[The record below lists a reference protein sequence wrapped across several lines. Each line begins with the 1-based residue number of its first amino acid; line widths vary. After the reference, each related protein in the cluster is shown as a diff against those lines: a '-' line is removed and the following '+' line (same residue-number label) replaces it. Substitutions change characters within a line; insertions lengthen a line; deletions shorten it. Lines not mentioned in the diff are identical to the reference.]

1 VARGTKSRPSLMST
15 IDRIDRFTQRVIGK
29 TIHSAADLAINGAP
43 PAHRTAKQRNGNGE
57 HFIASP
63 GACWTDA

>member
-1 VARGTKSRPSLMST
+1 MST

-29 TIHSAADLAINGAP
+29 TTHSAADLAINGAP
-43 PAHRTAKQRNGNGE
+43 PAFAKPPHRTAKQRNGNGE
-57 HFIASP
+57 HFLASP